1 MSKRETKAGNIRGK
15 EKADFQVR
23 VKKEGAIV
31 ELWLQETE
39 FTRFIVVVIMSQSM
53 GFGRGSNS
61 GFTSQEGTQFVRT
74 KYRKGERSRRMWT
87 TREEDILASSLI
99 ELVANGWKSD
109 NGFRAGYLGRI
120 EQRLREAFP
129 NTDITATPHI
139 NSKIGA
145 WKKLYKSLSQ
155 ILSRS
160 GVGFTADFKIDCDD
174 EQWEQIVKLD
184 SNAKTMRDKAW
195 THWDQWVLIFGKDRA
210 IGTNAEDI
218 VDAARSLQ
226 QQNVADSENYS
237 NDYYVNMEDIP
248 QEDNTQPRPT
258 PTPGN
263 YEESTGQSGST
274 LRTSNKVGNKRK
286 ISYSDDSALMEFL
299 GKLHADTN
307 TRLEMISTRIGYEFD
322 IGKARQEVFDK
333 LGSVVGLTL
342 AQRYDLCDILCE
354 KTQRLEIFMGMP
366 AESKLGYVL
375 RFLNQS

>member
-1 MSKRETKAGNIRGK
+1 
-15 EKADFQVR
+15 
-23 VKKEGAIV
+23 
-31 ELWLQETE
+31 
-39 FTRFIVVVIMSQSM
+39 MSQSVR
-53 GFGRGSNS
+53 FGCGSNS
-61 GFTSQEGTQFVRT
+61 GFTSQGGTQFVRK

-99 ELVANGWKSD
+99 ELVAKGWKSD

-139 NSKIGA
+139 NSKVGA
-145 WKKLYKSLSQ
+145 WKKFYKSLSQ

-210 IGTNAEDI
+210 IGTSVEDI
-218 VDAARSLQ
+218 ADAARSLQ

-248 QEDNTQPRPT
+248 QEDNT
-258 PTPGN
+258 
-263 YEESTGQSGST
+263 
-274 LRTSNKVGNKRK
+274 
-286 ISYSDDSALMEFL
+286 
-299 GKLHADTN
+299 
-307 TRLEMISTRIGYEFD
+307 
-322 IGKARQEVFDK
+322 
-333 LGSVVGLTL
+333 
-342 AQRYDLCDILCE
+342 
-354 KTQRLEIFMGMP
+354 
-366 AESKLGYVL
+366 
-375 RFLNQS
+375 

>member
-1 MSKRETKAGNIRGK
+1 
-15 EKADFQVR
+15 
-23 VKKEGAIV
+23 
-31 ELWLQETE
+31 
-39 FTRFIVVVIMSQSM
+39 MSQSM
-53 GFGRGSNS
+53 GFSCGSNS
-61 GFTSQEGTQFVRT
+61 GFTSQAGTQFVRT

-99 ELVANGWKSD
+99 ELVANRWKSD

-145 WKKLYKSLSQ
+145 WKKFYKSLSQ

-210 IGTNAEDI
+210 IGTSAEDI

-226 QQNVADSENYS
+226 
-237 NDYYVNMEDIP
+237 
-248 QEDNTQPRPT
+248 
-258 PTPGN
+258 
-263 YEESTGQSGST
+263 
-274 LRTSNKVGNKRK
+274 
-286 ISYSDDSALMEFL
+286 
-299 GKLHADTN
+299 
-307 TRLEMISTRIGYEFD
+307 
-322 IGKARQEVFDK
+322 
-333 LGSVVGLTL
+333 
-342 AQRYDLCDILCE
+342 
-354 KTQRLEIFMGMP
+354 
-366 AESKLGYVL
+366 
-375 RFLNQS
+375 